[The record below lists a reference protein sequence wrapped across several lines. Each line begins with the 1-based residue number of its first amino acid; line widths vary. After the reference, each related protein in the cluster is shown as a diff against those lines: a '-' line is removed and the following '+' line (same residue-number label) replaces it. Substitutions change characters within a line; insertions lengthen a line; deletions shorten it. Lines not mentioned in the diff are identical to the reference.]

1 LEEGEMWLDY
11 SEKRVLEGEKGR
23 CERLE
28 RIKEEGEGD
37 IVRSVLRN

>member
-23 CERLE
+23 
-28 RIKEEGEGD
+28 IGEVWRESKG
-37 IVRSVLRN
+37 